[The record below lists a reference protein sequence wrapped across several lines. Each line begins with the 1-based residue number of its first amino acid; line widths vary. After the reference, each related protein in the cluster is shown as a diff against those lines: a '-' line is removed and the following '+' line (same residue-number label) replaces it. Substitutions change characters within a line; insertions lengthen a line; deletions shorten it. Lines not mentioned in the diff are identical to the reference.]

1 MSRELPFKCM
11 VLDEPEEVSNIFT
24 GEAVMLPADA
34 VAVYDVLM
42 GTQMLAEKSGLEEH
56 WQIVRDGLDWFRK
69 HEPRACGTARLIRW
83 AEQSAHFFF
92 DWSFVQIVFLLYRKH
107 GLPTMSPVPTP
118 TRTIP
123 TRTRIILF
131 VFVCFY
137 ARVNYC

>member
-42 GTQMLAEKSGLEEH
+42 GYQMLAEKSGLEEH

-69 HEPRACGTARLIRW
+69 HEPRAYM
-83 AEQSAHFFF
+83 
-92 DWSFVQIVFLLYRKH
+92 VLLD
-107 GLPTMSPVPTP
+107 
-118 TRTIP
+118 
-123 TRTRIILF
+123 
-131 VFVCFY
+131 
-137 ARVNYC
+137 